1 MTNKHDISLFDKL
14 ACSVAP
20 KWGME
25 RLHAK
30 LSINAFQA
38 GYDFAGNSKRTTRG
52 WGVKADS
59 PNGETKNL
67 EAFRA
72 TSRDLFTNAPL
83 SLAVLKRIKTS
94 SVGSGL
100 KLQSR
105 IDRRVLG
112 LSPEQADEWERTIE
126 DEFNFW
132 ASKSE
137 NCDFERTLSF
147 FEMQGLVL
155 LSELLNGDAFFFL
168 PYKAYTGNM
177 YELKVRLVEAD
188 LCCNPNDSQN
198 TQEMVNGI
206 ELDSNGVPYK
216 YHFVNKYKN
225 DSLTTSISR
234 KWIPVNAFDE
244 QGNKQVYHIFEP
256 LRIGQRRG
264 IPFLTPIFATVK
276 QLSRLS
282 EAQLQNSI
290 ISAYFTVFVKDS
302 AGFANLAPSF
312 ADSIIP
318 EDDTEKPFQYEMGS
332 ANIIELDQ
340 GKEIQIADPRKS
352 DKDFETF
359 YLALVKQIAS
369 ACEIPFEVLM
379 QTFNSSYSASR
390 ASINEAWKFFKQRRT
405 RVANTFCKPV
415 FEAFVEEAVLSGRI
429 KAKGFFDSPIIRN
442 AWCGSVWI
450 GQGKLEIDPL
460 KETKASILKIANNLS
475 SYEDEYTSTTGE
487 EWENLVVR
495 RSREDAFLKA
505 NGLDPNPTNELGLD
519 QPETPAEPTQPN
531 QNNQGE

>member
-1 MTNKHDISLFDKL
+1 MATKHNISFFDRL

-25 RLHAK
+25 RVSAK
-30 LSINAFQA
+30 LAVNALSA
-38 GYDFAGNSKRTTRG
+38 GYDFAGSKKRALRG
-52 WGVKADS
+52 WGTKSDS
-59 PNGETKNL
+59 PNGETKNI
-67 EAFRA
+67 EDFRA

-83 SLAVLKRIKTS
+83 SLAVLKRIRTNS
-94 SVGSGL
+94 IGSGL
-100 KLQSR
+100 KLQAR

-112 LSPEQADEWERTIE
+112 LSPEQADEWERTVE

-132 ASKSE
+132 ASKSD
-137 NCDFERTLSF
+137 NCDFERTLDF
-147 FEMQGLVL
+147 YEMQALVL
-155 LSELLNGDAFFFL
+155 LSELLNGDVFFFL
-168 PYKAYTGNM
+168 PYKAYLGNL

-188 LCCNPNDSQN
+188 LCCNPNDNMNSQ
-198 TQEMVNGI
+198 ELVNGVEI
-206 ELDSNGVPYK
+206 DSNGVPFR
-216 YHFVNKYKN
+216 YHFANKYKN

-234 KWIPVNAFDE
+234 KWVPVDAFDE
-244 QGNKQVYHIFEP
+244 QGNRQVHHIFEP

-264 IPFLTPIFATVK
+264 IPFLTPIFQTVK

-282 EAQLQNSI
+282 DAQLQNSI
-290 ISAYFTVFVKDS
+290 ISAFFTVFVKDS

-318 EDDTEKPFQYEMGS
+318 EEDVEKPLQYEMGS
-332 ANIIELDQ
+332 ANIIELDR
-340 GKEIQIADPRKS
+340 GKEVQVADPRKS
-352 DKDFETF
+352 DRDFEAF

-379 QTFNSSYSASR
+379 QVFNSSYSASR

-405 RVANTFCKPV
+405 RIANNFCKPV
-415 FEAFVEEAVLSGRI
+415 YEAFIEEAVLSGRI
-429 KAKGFFDSPIIRN
+429 KAQGFFDSLIIRN

-475 SYEDEYTSTTGE
+475 SYEDEYTSNTGE
-487 EWENLVVR
+487 EWENLVAR
-495 RSREDAFLKA
+495 RSREDAYLKQ
-505 NGLDPNPTNELGLD
+505 NGLNPNPTNELGLD
-519 QPETPAEPTQPN
+519 QPDPSDTS
-531 QNNQGE
+531 QNNQGA